1 MSYSEM
7 FELRRQ
13 IHELRTDA
21 TIMETTIRAY
31 ETIIEEQRCTIAELE
46 AELGLVQLDGAA

>member
-1 MSYSEM
+1 MSTGEM

-21 TIMETTIRAY
+21 TIMAAALRAY
-31 ETIIEEQRCTIAELE
+31 GTIIEKRDARIKDLETELE
-46 AELGLVQLDGAA
+46 LMSLGGGA